1 MENKYISLLN
11 KDFCADFHNVLK
23 DIFTFDLGDNIQ
35 TLFMGF
41 NDNGQALLKVVD
53 DKQTLVNLV
62 VGDYS
67 CMGLTFDNR
76 NIDLTKEW
84 IGYFAN
90 KLECIDR
97 ERESHFYIN
106 YISGFKTYREEY
118 KRSELDKLSKQI
130 DSQTNEI
137 LTFMKNFM
145 TNY

>member
-76 NIDLTKEW
+76 NIELTKEW

-97 ERESHFYIN
+97 ERESHFYIS

-118 KRSELDKLSKQI
+118 KCRELDKLSKQI
-130 DSQTNEI
+130 DSETNEI
-137 LTFMKNFM
+137 LIFMKNFM